1 MVGVAL
7 NPRTDP
13 RKPLKQALVVGK
25 PAISAMVA
33 AVIAEATTA
42 CGLLFEE
49 GACADRIV
57 LHRKEEAEKV
67 PPMSARPK

>member
-1 MVGVAL
+1 MVGVAF
-7 NPRTDP
+7 NTRTDP
-13 RKPLKQALVVGK
+13 RKL
-25 PAISAMVA
+25 ISAMVA